1 MDDWIKQLCTQSAVP
16 SGNKVH
22 RCGTRKKNQDN
33 DSKKKGA
40 YKENQGKK
48 KKRNSVRCEQSQN
61 VETGQCQIRYK
72 NRYANV
78 GRAKG
83 DYAPTSISQLSAIED
98 NFSLSIGRNH
108 AQQPA
113 CPS

>member
-1 MDDWIKQLCTQSAVP
+1 MEIKYTDVEQ
-16 SGNKVH
+16 G
-22 RCGTRKKNQDN
+22 
-33 DSKKKGA
+33 KKKIRITIAKKRGHI
-40 YKENQGKK
+40 KKIRGKK